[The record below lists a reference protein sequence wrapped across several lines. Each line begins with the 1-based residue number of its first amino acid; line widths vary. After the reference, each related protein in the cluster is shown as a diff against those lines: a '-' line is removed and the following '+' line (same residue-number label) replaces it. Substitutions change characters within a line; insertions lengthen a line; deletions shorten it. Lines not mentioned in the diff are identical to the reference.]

1 MTSTTPVGLPQKA
14 AHRETILQLSVF
26 IGSYLR
32 ANFSSAE
39 VCPQSL
45 VLSIRPVPAL
55 YSRLHPLR
63 LSCKGN
69 NMNPRRNQ
77 RFPFSGKVTL
87 SWEQGS
93 DYAMARGTCLDISQN
108 GLCIKIKEPIPVGS
122 YVGLSIDPLGFR
134 SSASVRHIV
143 RGVAHFTVGLELSQP
158 APARALTVQ

>member
-1 MTSTTPVGLPQKA
+1 ML
-14 AHRETILQLSVF
+14 
-26 IGSYLR
+26 
-32 ANFSSAE
+32 
-39 VCPQSL
+39 L
-45 VLSIRPVPAL
+45 VVD
-55 YSRLHPLR
+55 
-63 LSCKGN
+63 

-93 DYAMARGTCLDISQN
+93 DYAMVRGTCLDISQN

-122 YVGLSIDPLGFR
+122 YVGLSIEPLGFR

-158 APARALTVQ
+158 APARVLTVQ